1 MDIQLS
7 LQGDAAAAIIT
18 PFVLLLL
25 GWIVATVGRV
35 RIARRQAE
43 AWGRMIDKLTPDA
56 VGQLIGD
63 GRGPAL
69 EFLLAGPDRPHMRII
84 GAAQGGVVALVL
96 GLALMGAAAAW
107 TGVPLIMGLL
117 VTAVGVGL
125 LGAAGVAYSL
135 SARWGL
141 LESVGRDSVRP

>member
-1 MDIQLS
+1 MDIRLS

-43 AWGRMIDKLTPDA
+43 AWGRMVDKLTPDA
-56 VGQLIGD
+56 VGHLVGE
-63 GRGPAL
+63 GHGEVL
-69 EFLLAGPDRPHMRII
+69 EYLLAGPDRPHTRII
-84 GAAQGGVVALVL
+84 VAAQSGIIALAL
-96 GLALMGAAAAW
+96 GLTLIGATVAR
-107 TGVPLIMGLL
+107 TGVPLIVGLL
-117 VTAVGVGL
+117 VTAASVGL
-125 LGAAGVAYSL
+125 LGAAAAGYWL

-141 LESVGRDSVRP
+141 LDSERRDGVRP